1 MAQIVE
7 NSNESQEF
15 PCNSTLTHAC
25 KLSIQQDKPILLD
38 YWEGSV
44 KKTVFFGLRTNEEKL
59 LVRSEDEYTSPI
71 SKIYKVGKEFIIITE
86 NSIYL
91 VDNDLPYRAISQ

>member
-25 KLSIQQDKPILLD
+25 KLSIQQ
-38 YWEGSV
+38 GSV

-71 SKIYKVGKEFIIITE
+71 AKIYKVERDLIVLTE
-86 NSIYL
+86 NSIYI
-91 VDNDLPYRAISQ
+91 VSVNCPTKRIT

>member
-71 SKIYKVGKEFIIITE
+71 AKIYKVERDLIVLTE
-86 NSIYL
+86 NSIYI
-91 VDNDLPYRAISQ
+91 VSVNCPTKRIT